1 MTTIL
6 RRMKKTSS
14 AVVPAIAVN
23 RKAARPL
30 HKQIYDA
37 YRTLIVD
44 GNLRPGQQLPSTRA
58 LTSELNVSRIPVL
71 TAYAQLLAEG
81 YCETRAGAGTFVSR
95 SLSDHMLPTKRATSL
110 RTPIRSGARSI
121 SQRAQVL
128 PPYKAEPG
136 LRGLGPFG
144 VGQPAYD
151 QFPFNIWAGLV
162 TRHSRNP
169 RPGAL
174 HYGGPL
180 GFEGLRDAICTYL
193 RTARIVRCDP
203 EQVLIVSGSQQA
215 LEISA
220 RALLDPGDWAWVEE
234 PGYWL
239 TRQVVAAA
247 GGKLASIPVDDE
259 GLKVAAGI
267 KRCRKARVAY
277 ITPSHQYP
285 LGATMSASR
294 RLQLLEWAD
303 RAGSWIVEDDY
314 DSEYRYESMPIASLQ
329 GIDRGARVIYIGT
342 FSKTMFPAL
351 RLGYVVV
358 PPDLVDRFAAVRNAM
373 DLGPPYFPQAVL
385 ADFIKEGHFARHTR
399 RMRLLYNQRR
409 IALVD
414 SLQKEFGTD
423 VDVLGAEAGMHLVV
437 TFPKVFRDVEV
448 AERAAREKLWLVPL
462 SSSYAGSSA
471 KQGCILGFGG
481 APVADIPR
489 AVRQLKLLLMKAMVA
504 TAIFPNSS
512 LACVRIGMSES
523 ASFHRVKKS

>member
-1 MTTIL
+1 
-6 RRMKKTSS
+6 MKKTSS
-14 AVVPAIAVN
+14 AVLPVIAVN
-23 RKAARPL
+23 RNSARPL
-30 HKQIYDA
+30 HNQIYDA
-37 YRTLIVD
+37 YRALIVD

-81 YCETRAGAGTFVSR
+81 YCETRVGAGTFVSR
-95 SLSDHMLPTKRATSL
+95 SLPDQMLPTKRSTGL
-110 RTPIRSGARSI
+110 RTPIRSGSRSI
-121 SQRAQVL
+121 ARRAQVL
-128 PPYKAEPG
+128 PQYKAEPG
-136 LRGLGPFG
+136 LRGLGPFC

-151 QFPFNIWAGLV
+151 QFPFSIWANLV
-162 TRHSRNP
+162 ARYCRNP

-193 RTARIVRCDP
+193 RTARLVRCDP

-215 LEISA
+215 LEIST
-220 RALLDPGDWAWVEE
+220 RVLLDPGDWAWVEE

-239 TRQVVAAA
+239 TRQVVTAA
-247 GGKLASIPVDDE
+247 GGKLAPVPVDDE
-259 GLKVAAGI
+259 GLNVAIGI

-285 LGATMSASR
+285 RGATMSASR

-314 DSEYRYESMPIASLQ
+314 DSEYRYGSMPIASLQ

-358 PPDLVDRFAAVRNAM
+358 PLDLVDRFAAVRNAM

-385 ADFIKEGHFARHTR
+385 ADFINDGHFARHTR
-399 RMRLLYNQRR
+399 RMRLLYNERR

-414 SLQKEFGTD
+414 GLRKEFGAY
-423 VDVLGAEAGMHLVV
+423 VNVLGAEAGMHLVV
-437 TFPKVFRDVEV
+437 TFSKVFRDVEV
-448 AERAAREKLWLVPL
+448 AERAAHEKLWLVPL
-462 SSSYAGSSA
+462 SSSYVGPDPV
-471 KQGCILGFGG
+471 QGFILGFGG
-481 APVADIPR
+481 AAVADTPH
-489 AVRQLKLLLMKAMVA
+489 AVRQLKRVLM
-504 TAIFPNSS
+504 N
-512 LACVRIGMSES
+512 
-523 ASFHRVKKS
+523 